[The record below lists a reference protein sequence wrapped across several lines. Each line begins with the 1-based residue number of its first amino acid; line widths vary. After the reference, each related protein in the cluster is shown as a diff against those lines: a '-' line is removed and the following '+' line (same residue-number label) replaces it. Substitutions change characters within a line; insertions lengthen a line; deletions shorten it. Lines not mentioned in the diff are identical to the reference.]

1 MEIKLQE
8 ASWEGTQDDTQA
20 LLDKWLVGE
29 KEPVIKGQALAT
41 VVLVKASIDI
51 EAPSDGFVEKI
62 LIAAGESFATG
73 TVLAHFTDKVLA
85 SKPRL

>member
-1 MEIKLQE
+1 MDIKLQE

-20 LLDKWLVGE
+20 LLDKWLVVE

-51 EAPSDGFVEKI
+51 EAPSDGFIEKI
-62 LIAAGESFATG
+62 LIPTGESFAHG
-73 TVLAHFTDKVLA
+73 TVLAHFMALPA
-85 SKPRL
+85 SSE